1 MKKKT
6 KTTKTTIAVLTAVT
20 VAFVTAAILG
30 INAAKNAPTKYL
42 CDKYNFDK
50 SKIECVEYSP
60 RHYFYDL
67 NYWSQ
72 GWTTPTWFYEY
83 DGNEFIVKKI
93 DNEYYDDY
101 QFEEY
106 CNWCVEFLDSQLT
119 EDVASVNLSSEKFF
133 ESNRILTQ
141 SDFESMLYSNSF
153 PMIYVSYENIEIFEN
168 DKNKAYTI
176 GDSIIYE
183 LREIGLANKAAVFI
197 VTKNVTFDNCF
208 YENTERVYVTEHLP
222 SKYIND
228 LRDSKQ
234 LVFATP

>member
-6 KTTKTTIAVLTAVT
+6 KITIAVLTAVT

-101 QFEEY
+101 QFDEY

-119 EDVASVNLSSEKFF
+119 EDVASINLSSEKFF

-141 SDFESMLYSNSF
+141 SDFESMLYSMSGYT
-153 PMIYVSYENIEIFEN
+153 IYIRVEDITPYINDKEKARIIGDNVEKEVEKMKMGNNAYVLMVDKSVIFEN
-168 DKNKAYTI
+168 YLTYFD
-176 GDSIIYE
+176 GDRNYITLHS
-183 LREIGLANKAAVFI
+183 L
-197 VTKNVTFDNCF
+197 TK
-208 YENTERVYVTEHLP
+208 
-222 SKYIND
+222 
-228 LRDSKQ
+228 SKQ
-234 LVFATP
+234 DLQKSNKLVFTNQS